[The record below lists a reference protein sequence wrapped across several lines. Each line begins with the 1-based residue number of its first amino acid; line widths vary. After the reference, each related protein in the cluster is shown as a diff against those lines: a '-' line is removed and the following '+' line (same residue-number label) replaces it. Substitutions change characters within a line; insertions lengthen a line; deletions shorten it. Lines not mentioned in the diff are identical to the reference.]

1 MKRLIILIMIVVGM
15 TAQGQNTLSL
25 SSASGHPGD
34 EVTVT
39 LSLANSDAVTALQ
52 TFIPL
57 GSQLSYVPGSAAL
70 TTRSNGHQLSAT
82 VMRDTLRLYSY
93 SLALNSYNGTSG
105 ALLTF
110 RVRLGREP
118 GSYSLMPSQTV
129 LSSETGA
136 ALGTQTSSSAITI
149 LSPKVQVTPA
159 TIDYGHVPIRSS
171 YTRNVTVR
179 NIGNEPLT
187 LAAVSLSDGSLGTQ
201 ASLPATIA
209 ASGQQNITLTYSPTV
224 AGATTYRAVFHT
236 NAQVGDSIVT
246 IAADPYSVNEL
257 RPLSVSGYTDSTVT
271 VELRMN
277 NMDSIV
283 GLQTSIR
290 LPEALTYVPGSF
302 TPDATRAAGYLATAG
317 VQGDTLTLLM
327 TSMTDTP
334 IHGAD
339 GVVARFQLR
348 LHGYSSHTLQL
359 LNTSL
364 SNEHGRNVL
373 SAVYTGTVSIYSPSL
388 SCNSSLGFGNTPVTE
403 TATAELQISNYG
415 NAPLVIDHVAFT
427 QDGWRMTTSL
437 PVTVQNYGNT
447 TLQLS
452 YTGTTEGN
460 NRAQLL
466 LYTNDPRNDLKR
478 INLTSQRYEP
488 NSLYMKGNA
497 EAQAA
502 TPEVDIM
509 LDNYSAVTALQMDVQ
524 YPHNDFSLEPSDISV
539 SSRGNGHI
547 VSAARQNDS
556 TLRVLVLSM
565 QNQPFSGHSGSVA
578 RLQLHAHDSL
588 STDSYP
594 ITLSNVTSGCVD
606 GIDRLTSIQSTEWF
620 AIRVRLDTTYI
631 EVHDTT
637 YIPDTNLTP
646 VIVYD
651 TTLRDTLVY
660 HIIPQDSIVYT
671 FIPQDS
677 IVYTLIP
684 RDSVVY
690 TLIPK
695 DSIVYTLIPRDS
707 ITYTL
712 IPRDSIVYTLIPK
725 DSIVYTLIPQDS
737 IVYDFTYRDTTV
749 YNITN
754 VDTTIYLPTYVDTT
768 IYHVAQVDT
777 TVYNITNIDTTIY
790 LPTYV
795 DTTIYN
801 IAQVDTTVYNIT
813 NVDTTIYVL
822 TYIDTTIHVPLYVDS
837 VVYNISNVDT
847 TIYNVTNVDTTVYN
861 ITHVDTTVFV
871 PTYVDTTIYNV
882 TNVDTTIYVPTY
894 IDTTIHVPVYLDSV
908 VYNISNVD
916 TTVYNITN
924 VDTTVYNITHVDT
937 TVFVPTYV
945 DTTIYN
951 VTDVDTTIY
960 VPTYIDTT
968 IHVPVYLD
976 SVVYNVTNVD
986 TTVYNFTVVDTVVVD
1001 STLVPVVDTLWLHD
1015 TQWLHDTI
1023 HYTIFIH
1030 DTTVNTIFV
1039 HDTIVIHDTIVV
1051 GIDDIETIDAKIYSS
1066 NRHIV
1071 VEGAGSNTVRLYD
1084 INGRILATKQ
1094 DDYAPLRF
1102 DVHASGTYMIKIGN
1116 HPARKVVVIR

>member
-327 TSMTDTP
+327 TSTTGTP

-388 SCNSSLGFGNTPVTE
+388 SCNSSLDFGNTPVTE

-578 RLQLHAHDSL
+578 RLRLHAHDSL

-606 GIDRLTSIQSTEWF
+606 GIDRLTSIQATEWF
-620 AIRVRLDTTYI
+620 ATRIQ
-631 EVHDTT
+631 HDTT
-637 YIPDTNLTP
+637 YIPDTTLTP
-646 VIVYD
+646 IIVYD
-651 TTLRDTLVY
+651 TTLLDTLVY
-660 HIIPQDSIVYT
+660 NYIQRDSILYTYIPRDTVVYNIINQDSIIYT
-671 FIPQDS
+671 FIPRDTILYNFITQDS
-677 IVYTLIP
+677 LVTNIINRDTVVYNIIP
-684 RDSVVY
+684 RD
-690 TLIPK
+690 T
-695 DSIVYTLIPRDS
+695 
-707 ITYTL
+707 
-712 IPRDSIVYTLIPK
+712 
-725 DSIVYTLIPQDS
+725 
-737 IVYDFTYRDTTV
+737 
-749 YNITN
+749 
-754 VDTTIYLPTYVDTT
+754 
-768 IYHVAQVDT
+768 
-777 TVYNITNIDTTIY
+777 
-790 LPTYV
+790 
-795 DTTIYN
+795 
-801 IAQVDTTVYNIT
+801 
-813 NVDTTIYVL
+813 
-822 TYIDTTIHVPLYVDS
+822 
-837 VVYNISNVDT
+837 VVYNIS
-847 TIYNVTNVDTTVYN
+847 
-861 ITHVDTTVFV
+861 HVDTV
-871 PTYVDTTIYNV
+871 IY
-882 TNVDTTIYVPTY
+882 
-894 IDTTIHVPVYLDSV
+894 
-908 VYNISNVD
+908 
-916 TTVYNITN
+916 
-924 VDTTVYNITHVDT
+924 
-937 TVFVPTYV
+937 
-945 DTTIYN
+945 
-951 VTDVDTTIY
+951 
-960 VPTYIDTT
+960 
-968 IHVPVYLD
+968 
-976 SVVYNVTNVD
+976 
-986 TTVYNFTVVDTVVVD
+986 D
-1001 STLVPVVDTLWLHD
+1001 STLVPIVDTLWL
-1015 TQWLHDTI
+1015 
-1023 HYTIFIH
+1023 
-1030 DTTVNTIFV
+1030 

>member
-302 TPDATRAAGYLATAG
+302 IPDATRAAGYLATAG

-327 TSMTDTP
+327 TSMTGTP

-388 SCNSSLGFGNTPVTE
+388 SCNSSLDFGNTPVTE

-578 RLQLHAHDSL
+578 RLRLHAHDSL

-606 GIDRLTSIQSTEWF
+606 GIDRLTSIQATEWF
-620 AIRVRLDTTYI
+620 ATRIQ
-631 EVHDTT
+631 HDTT
-637 YIPDTNLTP
+637 YIPDTTLTP
-646 VIVYD
+646 IIVYD
-651 TTLRDTLVY
+651 TTLLDTLVY
-660 HIIPQDSIVYT
+660 NYIQRDSILYTYIPRDTVVYNIINQDSIIYT
-671 FIPQDS
+671 FIPRDTILYNFITQDS
-677 IVYTLIP
+677 LVTNIINRDTVVYNIIP
-684 RDSVVY
+684 RD
-690 TLIPK
+690 T
-695 DSIVYTLIPRDS
+695 
-707 ITYTL
+707 
-712 IPRDSIVYTLIPK
+712 
-725 DSIVYTLIPQDS
+725 
-737 IVYDFTYRDTTV
+737 
-749 YNITN
+749 
-754 VDTTIYLPTYVDTT
+754 
-768 IYHVAQVDT
+768 
-777 TVYNITNIDTTIY
+777 
-790 LPTYV
+790 
-795 DTTIYN
+795 
-801 IAQVDTTVYNIT
+801 
-813 NVDTTIYVL
+813 
-822 TYIDTTIHVPLYVDS
+822 
-837 VVYNISNVDT
+837 VVYNIS
-847 TIYNVTNVDTTVYN
+847 
-861 ITHVDTTVFV
+861 HVDTV
-871 PTYVDTTIYNV
+871 IY
-882 TNVDTTIYVPTY
+882 
-894 IDTTIHVPVYLDSV
+894 
-908 VYNISNVD
+908 
-916 TTVYNITN
+916 
-924 VDTTVYNITHVDT
+924 
-937 TVFVPTYV
+937 
-945 DTTIYN
+945 
-951 VTDVDTTIY
+951 
-960 VPTYIDTT
+960 
-968 IHVPVYLD
+968 
-976 SVVYNVTNVD
+976 
-986 TTVYNFTVVDTVVVD
+986 D
-1001 STLVPVVDTLWLHD
+1001 STLVPIVDTLWL
-1015 TQWLHDTI
+1015 
-1023 HYTIFIH
+1023 
-1030 DTTVNTIFV
+1030 